1 MPSFIMSCGRHIL
14 CCELYLQKK
23 MRKGLGKYRL
33 EEVTGEFA
41 TVTGLGMLGSVDNV
55 ETGRRKD

>member
-23 MRKGLGKYRL
+23 MRKGLGNYRL
-33 EEVTGEFA
+33 EETGEFA
-41 TVTGLGMLGSVDNV
+41 TVMGLGMLGSVDNV
-55 ETGRRKD
+55 EPRRRKD